1 MSFTRAALLRRSNGL
16 RCFSSGAPRQNA
28 NDILNILGDIKTSDG
43 ARPASPGT
51 LAPTQ
56 IARDLGFNRP
66 SQTREMIESE
76 RREQFQRQIYR
87 KWQPGDV
94 YSPHDL
100 TGAEQRKWKMGRK
113 KPQQDA
119 FDVLG
124 INPLNEYKNFTIM
137 SEYMTETGRIKHSKD
152 TGLRPK
158 NQRKIAKAIRRAIG
172 LGLMPSVHRHPLV
185 VKGSPASRFL

>member
-1 MSFTRAALLRRSNGL
+1 M
-16 RCFSSGAPRQNA
+16 
-28 NDILNILGDIKTSDG
+28 
-43 ARPASPGT
+43 RPAQPGT

-100 TGAEQRKWKMGRK
+100 TGAEQRKWKFGRK

-124 INPLNEYKNFTIM
+124 INPLNEYKVRVWRR
-137 SEYMTETGRIKHSKD
+137 YARTG
-152 TGLRPK
+152 
-158 NQRKIAKAIRRAIG
+158 N
-172 LGLMPSVHRHPLV
+172 
-185 VKGSPASRFL
+185 